1 MSEEFLNLIQSA
13 QDLPQ
18 PKPKIGPVSFQELI
32 SFKEELLKDLIQY
45 KSKMTKNINDEFE
58 KYSQLIEKT
67 NNKMNFIQN
76 EKSSLILKSEFVQ
89 EKNNILSEIS
99 SKHLELKKQIMVNEV
114 QTTTIKKDL
123 EEFAY
128 RYDKAIKEN
137 LQIPGLVGNSC
148 RFPNLKEYILS
159 NKDEISNAGMIN
171 KQTSMEFKSFK
182 KRMEMNINQIFEK
195 IKAQEFKFSNS
206 LNSKFNELK
215 DKFEGLY
222 EALNDKINNISND
235 LNVGFLEKN
244 KEIEKVN
251 ILIYENKKKMIEKNE
266 KLKEEFLIEIE
277 GIQKSFHKIK
287 KNIVNLSKLLSGKNT
302 GLNKQMVI
310 TKFNNMMKNLYKEVD
325 PNEINIENNN
335 NEIININNNNINN
348 NNNNLNNSL
357 NLTDKKKPHNKNNIK
372 EKKLSSFGKG
382 MNKGII
388 KSSISSSIKDYIE
401 GKISANDA
409 KFNAEI
415 ILKNKQLHKL
425 NNKGLLSLKKETNK
439 NMSSANNI
447 NTFNN
452 KKINP
457 RLSLKLNTNYNLIKD
472 IKDIKDIHSSFYEN
486 NKTID
491 RDMNKERDSLILDI
505 KVGNSVKNIK
515 NTIKNEIINEEDSKY
530 NSSEESRKK
539 KKKRHTKDYSEFNN
553 KKLHFS
559 IKKEINKKNESESND
574 FSSSSKKT
582 NNSLDSS
589 KYLYNNTNTNN
600 ENENHEINTLN
611 NNNITINNSF
621 NQINDSIDLKNKDIK
636 ESNIHNE
643 NPNQNQFINNT
654 LKNINNNNSSKQI
667 NNINDSRNNNVK
679 GINNYYEKAI
689 YNIIH
694 NTNHPIFQEKDQL
707 INNDIK
713 SILTTNEKNEKN
725 EKSEILTNKIIQA
738 SKINLKKKFE
748 TNTIKDNNTNNKY
761 NLLTLNNINKKNEII
776 QISPNQIN
784 PKKMEM
790 LQTICANQQN
800 KNNSPLKLIT
810 NNSFSKNVNNI
821 CKNIEFQNKDLMIKT
836 TRNKAS
842 NINNNFEKETHFSS
856 FDGKK
861 NLLKINNNN
870 NDIQGYKSCKKE
882 NEYKIKLNHNYID
895 KLDKDIYIDNNI
907 FKNIRFIKD
916 EEIIDK
922 PLLLNRNNFKMD
934 KNKGVLENRIIEL
947 EYFTKKKFDE
957 LVKEIKN
964 FIPIHFNSHLR
975 DYQIK

>member
-1 MSEEFLNLIQSA
+1 M
-13 QDLPQ
+13 
-18 PKPKIGPVSFQELI
+18 
-32 SFKEELLKDLIQY
+32 
-45 KSKMTKNINDEFE
+45 
-58 KYSQLIEKT
+58 
-67 NNKMNFIQN
+67 
-76 EKSSLILKSEFVQ
+76 
-89 EKNNILSEIS
+89 
-99 SKHLELKKQIMVNEV
+99 
-114 QTTTIKKDL
+114 
-123 EEFAY
+123 
-128 RYDKAIKEN
+128 
-137 LQIPGLVGNSC
+137 
-148 RFPNLKEYILS
+148 
-159 NKDEISNAGMIN
+159 
-171 KQTSMEFKSFK
+171 
-182 KRMEMNINQIFEK
+182 
-195 IKAQEFKFSNS
+195 
-206 LNSKFNELK
+206 
-215 DKFEGLY
+215 
-222 EALNDKINNISND
+222 
-235 LNVGFLEKN
+235 
-244 KEIEKVN
+244 
-251 ILIYENKKKMIEKNE
+251 
-266 KLKEEFLIEIE
+266 
-277 GIQKSFHKIK
+277 
-287 KNIVNLSKLLSGKNT
+287 
-302 GLNKQMVI
+302 
-310 TKFNNMMKNLYKEVD
+310 
-325 PNEINIENNN
+325 
-335 NEIININNNNINN
+335 
-348 NNNNLNNSL
+348 
-357 NLTDKKKPHNKNNIK
+357 
-372 EKKLSSFGKG
+372 
-382 MNKGII
+382 
-388 KSSISSSIKDYIE
+388 
-401 GKISANDA
+401 
-409 KFNAEI
+409 
-415 ILKNKQLHKL
+415 
-425 NNKGLLSLKKETNK
+425 
-439 NMSSANNI
+439 
-447 NTFNN
+447 
-452 KKINP
+452 
-457 RLSLKLNTNYNLIKD
+457 
-472 IKDIKDIHSSFYEN
+472 
-486 NKTID
+486 
-491 RDMNKERDSLILDI
+491 
-505 KVGNSVKNIK
+505 
-515 NTIKNEIINEEDSKY
+515 
-530 NSSEESRKK
+530 
-539 KKKRHTKDYSEFNN
+539 
-553 KKLHFS
+553 
-559 IKKEINKKNESESND
+559 
-574 FSSSSKKT
+574 
-582 NNSLDSS
+582 
-589 KYLYNNTNTNN
+589 
-600 ENENHEINTLN
+600 
-611 NNNITINNSF
+611 

-636 ESNIHNE
+636 EPNIHNE
-643 NPNQNQFINNT
+643 NQNQNQNQFINNT

-713 SILTTNEKNEKN
+713 NILTTNEKN
-725 EKSEILTNKIIQA
+725 EKSEILTNKIIQT

-748 TNTIKDNNTNNKY
+748 TNTMKDNNTNNKY

-895 KLDKDIYIDNNI
+895 KLDKDIYIDNDI